1 MLCGGRGSDRHGG
14 PPGPATARWPIGSR
28 TAGAGHAH
36 VDTDHPTDGRTR
48 MSADVAAPAPASPD
62 PELGYEFVVPDKPN
76 GPVVTRLLKRTY
88 TGAAIGA
95 GLALWS
101 LRRARTA
108 PGKARALGALAPG
121 AGYVYSRNPGRLLA
135 TAATFGA
142 TLVGWF
148 GTGNIIAPPAVWAA
162 AAVDAGRR
170 ARAKGPDRV
179 SERAAVSVPVAVGA
193 AALVGAA
200 ARRQAFRNA
209 QRRGRT
215 RAEYLRT
222 APRIDPR
229 PTTHGPTEHSEEDLA
244 TLRAF
249 LDRGLA
255 PLDDWTGYDDIEQ
268 FQTSS
273 LRYQL
278 FMSQWVLN
286 LAQLHHTPSFH
297 GYLSAAQRRL
307 IDKVTQPKVW
317 RYWALEQAWGNFSID
332 WDPMKKDNIML
343 SGYLGVGIGAYES
356 TTGDTHY
363 RAADALPFR
372 LGKRTWPYSHD
383 RLAEAVHR
391 NMAASDLTLYPCEP
405 NWVYSMCNM
414 SGMSTLLL
422 SDRLHGT
429 NYVEPLRADFRRRV
443 SEEFVTPD
451 GRITAIRSSRLGF
464 TIPAL
469 TSMTADSSA
478 VTMLHAFDTD
488 LARRSWT
495 IVRREF
501 VDIVDGIPRLALR
514 GWDAIDVGNYRKGDL
529 GAAAITK
536 WAAAEMG
543 DTELVSVIE
552 RYLDDNGQPTV
563 ENGARWYQG
572 LSTQANAVAGL
583 GRYSPPSGYR
593 DMIVRGPGAEVLRGP
608 VLDGADYPAV
618 QVALA
623 VSDGDDLRLVLRSGI
638 GGSRETLVVSRL
650 IPGSSY
656 TISGAVDTS
665 IVADDRGEASFAV
678 DLDGRT
684 EIHVRPNR

>member
-1 MLCGGRGSDRHGG
+1 MSVDIE
-14 PPGPATARWPIGSR
+14 PPEPGIGYDF
-28 TAGAGHAH
+28 T
-36 VDTDHPTDGRTR
+36 
-48 MSADVAAPAPASPD
+48 
-62 PELGYEFVVPDKPN
+62 VPDTPN

-88 TGAAIGA
+88 AGAAIGA

-101 LRRARTA
+101 LRRARTGPA
-108 PGKARALGALAPG
+108 KARALGALAPG
-121 AGYVYSRNPGRLLA
+121 AGYVYSRSPGRLLA
-135 TAATFGA
+135 TTATFGA

-170 ARAKGPDRV
+170 AGAKGPERV
-179 SERAAVSVPVAVGA
+179 SERATVSVPVVVGA
-193 AALVGAA
+193 AALAGAA
-200 ARRQAFRNA
+200 ARRKAFRNA
-209 QRRGRT
+209 QSRGRT
-215 RAEYLRT
+215 RADYLRT
-222 APRIDPR
+222 EPRIDPR
-229 PTTHGPTEHSEEDLA
+229 PTADGPTEHSEEDLA
-244 TLRAF
+244 TLRSF
-249 LDRGLA
+249 IDRGLA
-255 PLDDWTGYDDIEQ
+255 PLDNWDGYDDIEQ

-278 FMSQWVLN
+278 FMCQWVLN

-297 GYLSAAQRRL
+297 GYLSAAQRQL
-307 IDKVTQPKVW
+307 IDKVTQPKIW
-317 RYWALEQAWGNFSID
+317 RYWAFEQSWGNLSLD

-343 SGYLGVGIGAYES
+343 SGYLGVGVGAYES
-356 TTGDTHY
+356 TTGDTRY
-363 RAADALPFR
+363 READALPFR

-391 NMAASDLTLYPCEP
+391 NMAGSDMTLYPCEP
-405 NWVYSMCNM
+405 NWVYSACNM

-429 NYVEPLRADFRRRV
+429 DYAERLRADFRRRF
-443 SEEFVTPD
+443 SEEFITPD
-451 GRITAIRSSRLGF
+451 GRIVAIRSSRLGF
-464 TIPAL
+464 TIPSL
-469 TSMTADSSA
+469 TSMTADASA
-478 VTMLHAFDTD
+478 VTMLHAFDTE

-501 VDIVDGIPRLALR
+501 VDIVDGAPQLALR

-543 DTELVSVIE
+543 DTELEAVIE
-552 RYLDDNGQPTV
+552 NYLDDNGQPTV
-563 ENGARWYQG
+563 VNGARWYEA

-593 DMIVRGPGAEVLRGP
+593 NMIVSGPGPEILRGP

-623 VSDGDDLRLVLRSGI
+623 VSDGEDLRLVLRSGI
-638 GGSRETLVVSRL
+638 GGSREALVVSRL
-650 IPGSSY
+650 RPDAAY
-656 TISGAVDTS
+656 TVSGAVDDTV
-665 IVADDRGEASFAV
+665 VADHRGEASFAV

-684 EIHVRPNR
+684 EIHLRPVS